1 MARQAPS
8 LLSAFR
14 LVIGGESAF
23 FNMAVLFGV
32 VLSGLTLGVPV
43 AVQLLIDSIAN
54 LGSLQPVLIL
64 SCVLFVVLLIAG
76 SLVAL
81 QNFVLERFERRFYAR
96 TAKEIT
102 LRTRYADTEA
112 LEGSHREDLYNRFF
126 EIDAIKG
133 QVPVLL
139 TTGLNLVLQALV
151 GYVVVAFYHPYFLIV
166 GVVHAALIYLI
177 WRSTDAGAVR
187 GVKGLSNAKYR
198 MGAWLESLALRHRL
212 FKSERGLGWATART
226 NALTEDYLSAHREH
240 FRYSF
245 TQVLAYQFL
254 MAAGSALLLGIGG
267 WLVVRG
273 QLTVGQLVAAEL
285 ILGTIF
291 LNMGSFASVL
301 EGWYSLRPAV
311 EKLAQLYLLPPEEP
325 HGTPTLETA
334 SWAPTLTFEGAKLR
348 HRQRTLTLSAHFPEA
363 STTLVAPE
371 TVSVTEAFCAGAT
384 QLQLP
389 TGGALRFGSIDG
401 ERLPAGTLRDEVL
414 VVSDT
419 LLLACSIA
427 DFLRIGNP
435 ALPRSEMMK
444 ALAVVGL
451 AEIVEGFPERLDT
464 LLTPS
469 GGPFTTSEAL
479 RLKIARAIAYDPKIL
494 ILTPTCDLLRVE
506 RRRAI
511 VKAFK
516 DRNRTL
522 IVLSNRLDLEGFD
535 QYLRLGDGYGQRYDT
550 LEALLD
556 AEHAAHPAGALL

>member
-8 LLSAFR
+8 LLSALR
-14 LVIGGESAF
+14 LVLGGETAF
-23 FNMAVLFGV
+23 FNMAILFGV
-32 VLSGLTLGVPV
+32 VLSALTLGVPV

-54 LGSLQPVLIL
+54 LGALQPVLIL
-64 SCVLFVVLLIAG
+64 SCVLFAVLLTAG
-76 SLVAL
+76 ALVAL

-96 TAKEIT
+96 TAQEIT
-102 LRTRYADTEA
+102 LRTRYADTEV
-112 LEGSHREDLYNRFF
+112 LEASHREDLYNRFF
-126 EIDAIKG
+126 EIDTIKS

-187 GVKGLSNAKYR
+187 GVKGLSNTKYR

-212 FKSERGLGWATART
+212 FKSERGLGWAAART
-226 NALTEDYLSAHREH
+226 NALTEDYLAAHREH

-291 LNMGSFASVL
+291 LNMGGFATVL

-325 HGTPTLETA
+325 HGIDEGEVPDWRP
-334 SWAPTLTFEGAKLR
+334 SLTFEGAKLQHR
-348 HRQRTLTLSAHFPEA
+348 HRTLTLSAHFPEGSA
-363 STTLVAPE
+363 TLVAPE

-384 QLQLP
+384 ELQLP
-389 TGGALRFGSIDG
+389 TGGTLRFGDVDG
-401 ERLPAGTLRDEVL
+401 ERLPSSTLRDDVL

-444 ALAVVGL
+444 ALTVVGL
-451 AEIVEGFPERLDT
+451 AEIVEGLPEGLDT
-464 LLTPS
+464 ALTPS

-479 RLKIARAIAYDPKIL
+479 RLKIARALAYDPKIL

-511 VKAFK
+511 LKAFQE
-516 DRNRTL
+516 RGRTL

-535 QYLRLGDGYGQRYDT
+535 HYLRLGDGYGQRYDT

>member
-8 LLSAFR
+8 LLSALR
-14 LVIGGESAF
+14 LVLGGETAF
-23 FNMAVLFGV
+23 FNMAILFGV
-32 VLSGLTLGVPV
+32 VLSALTLGVPV

-54 LGSLQPVLIL
+54 LGALQPVLIL
-64 SCVLFVVLLIAG
+64 SCVLFAVLLTAG
-76 SLVAL
+76 ALVAL

-96 TAKEIT
+96 TAQEIT

-126 EIDAIKG
+126 EIDTIKS

-187 GVKGLSNAKYR
+187 GVKGLSNTKYR

-212 FKSERGLGWATART
+212 FKSERGLGWAAART
-226 NALTEDYLSAHREH
+226 NALTEDYLAAHREH

-291 LNMGSFASVL
+291 LNMGSFATVL

-325 HGTPTLETA
+325 HGSDDGGIQDWRP
-334 SWAPTLTFEGAKLR
+334 SLTFEGAKLR
-348 HRQRTLTLSAHFPEA
+348 HRNRTLTLSAHFPEGSA
-363 STTLVAPE
+363 SLVAPE
-371 TVSVTEAFCAGAT
+371 TVSVTETFCAGAT
-384 QLQLP
+384 ELQLP
-389 TGGALRFGSIDG
+389 TGGTLRFGDVDG
-401 ERLPAGTLRDEVL
+401 ERLPSSRLRDDVL

-419 LLLACSIA
+419 LLLACSVA
-427 DFLRIGNP
+427 EFLRIGNP
-435 ALPRSEMMK
+435 ELTRSEMMK
-444 ALAVVGL
+444 ALIVVGL
-451 AEIVEGFPERLDT
+451 ADIVDALPEGLDT
-464 LLTPS
+464 VLTPS

-511 VKAFK
+511 LKAFK
-516 DRNRTL
+516 ERGRTL

-535 QYLRLGDGYGQRYDT
+535 HYLRLGDGYGQRYDT
-550 LEALLD
+550 LGALLD